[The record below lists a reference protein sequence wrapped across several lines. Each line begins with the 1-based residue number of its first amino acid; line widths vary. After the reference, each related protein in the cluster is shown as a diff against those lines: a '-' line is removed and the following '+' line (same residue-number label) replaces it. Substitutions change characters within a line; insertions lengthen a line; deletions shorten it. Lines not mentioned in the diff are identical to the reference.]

1 MPKNAVY
8 VGRPGKWGN
17 PFFRLKEKP
26 DMAVDRGF
34 LVAVYK
40 LWLNGELVSS
50 LAALF
55 QGSDTLP
62 PPPSQET
69 IQQQFKGKNLA
80 CWCPLDDDCHVDV
93 LLAIAN
99 EEGQEG

>member
-40 LWLNGELVSS
+40 LWLNDQLVPG

-55 QGSDTLP
+55 KGGDTLP
-62 PPPSQET
+62 PPPSAGDHSAPPERQEP
-69 IQQQFKGKNLA
+69 G
-80 CWCPLDDDCHVDV
+80 
-93 LLAIAN
+93 LLVSA
-99 EEGQEG
+99 G

>member
-26 DMAVDRGF
+26 AMAVDRGF

-40 LWLNGELVSS
+40 LWLNDQLVPG

-55 QGSDTLP
+55 KGGDTLP
-62 PPPSQET
+62 TPPSAET
-69 IQQQFKGKNLA
+69 IQQHLKGKNLA
-80 CWCPLDDDCHVDV
+80 CWCPLDDDCHADV

-99 EEGQEG
+99 AADQAD

>member
-62 PPPSQET
+62 PSQET

>member
-1 MPKNAVY
+1 MSKNAVY

-26 DMAVDRGF
+26 DVDQSF
-34 LVAVYK
+34 FVAVYK
-40 LWLNGELVSS
+40 LWLNGQLAPG

-55 QGSDTLP
+55 EGDDTPP

-69 IQQQFKGKNLA
+69 TQQPLKGKNLA
-80 CWCPLDDDCHVDV
+80 C
-93 LLAIAN
+93 
-99 EEGQEG
+99 